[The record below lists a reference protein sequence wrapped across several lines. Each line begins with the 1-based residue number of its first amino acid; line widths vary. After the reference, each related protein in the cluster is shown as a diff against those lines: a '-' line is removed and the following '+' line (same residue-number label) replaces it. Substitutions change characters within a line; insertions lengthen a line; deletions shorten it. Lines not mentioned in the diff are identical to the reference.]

1 MKNYLPDEMEFC
13 YFKMETGYTCL
24 KFDANKLIITG
35 PHDDIVEPSMEQ
47 WISFWE
53 KLEEIGLWGWEK
65 EYDKCCLADGYSWEI
80 KISHGDQ
87 SLDSNGLNHG
97 PTRVVGD
104 DLVSCL
110 DELLEALEDLS
121 GVEF

>member
-1 MKNYLPDEMEFC
+1 
-13 YFKMETGYTCL
+13 
-24 KFDANKLIITG
+24 
-35 PHDDIVEPSMEQ
+35 MEQ

-65 EYDKCCLADGYSWEI
+65 DYDKCCLADGYSWEI
-80 KISHGDQ
+80 KISYGDE

-104 DLVSCL
+104 GLVFCL